1 MGTPLDDFC
10 SLRIFAKID
19 DVMVPLMKELGL
31 EIPEYKLNR
40 YMRVRV
46 EPIENRADL
55 KKLEIAATDVDGIN
69 ATIFEKVRLMHN
81 GQSIKKLIGYSK
93 KVQGTDDEFRFQIES
108 KMLESTNNDDEQ
120 KEIENGSNPSSAS
133 NGLVAEL
140 SFFGHYREP
149 QLMGPLQP
157 FLDDATSST
166 NENGD
171 DETLEFLCRM
181 VMDIPSKSWNVEPY
195 SVPEIEQKEVKE
207 ETVNDPN
214 PVSKPSTDEI
224 VEPKK
229 PEKPKKTKE
238 EIEKEEREQREAQ
251 QQAYDELERRVKER
265 KALRAKKLEEK
276 KKEQLLNGNIEPVTD
291 PAAESKDDDS
301 NLFNGNQPK
310 SKKPE
315 KTKEQLEEEKAERE
329 AQRKIRDAYIT
340 KQRFASKSN
349 KTEEEL
355 LAAKKE
361 REAQRALRDA
371 QRAKERMAI
380 KAMKRK
386 QRKKEPSNDDSN
398 LLNGNQPEDASAAP
412 LVLNDVEA
420 PNGVEAN
427 PEDDTEI
434 SPVHRR
440 PSDDKSPSPYRSQLS
455 ENETV
460 SASNDADLVSG
471 DQ

>member
-1 MGTPLDDFC
+1 MGL
-10 SLRIFAKID
+10 
-19 DVMVPLMKELGL
+19 
-31 EIPEYKLNR
+31 
-40 YMRVRV
+40 
-46 EPIENRADL
+46 ENRADL

-69 ATIFEKVRLMHN
+69 ATIFEKVKLMHN

-120 KEIENGSNPSSAS
+120 KESESGSNPSSAS

-149 QLMGPLQP
+149 QLLIPLQP
-157 FLDDATSST
+157 FLDNATSST

-171 DETLEFLCRM
+171 ETLEFMCRM
-181 VMDIPSKSWNVEPY
+181 VMDIDTKSWNVEPY
-195 SVPEIEQKEVKE
+195 SCP
-207 ETVNDPN
+207 PY
-214 PVSKPSTDEI
+214 
-224 VEPKK
+224 
-229 PEKPKKTKE
+229 KTT
-238 EIEKEEREQREAQ
+238 
-251 QQAYDELERRVKER
+251 
-265 KALRAKKLEEK
+265 
-276 KKEQLLNGNIEPVTD
+276 LNSRN
-291 PAAESKDDDS
+291 A
-301 NLFNGNQPK
+301 PK

-340 KQRFASKSN
+340 KQRFASKTN
-349 KTEEEL
+349 KTDEEL

-371 QRAKERMAI
+371 QRAKERMAL

-386 QRKKEPSNDDSN
+386 QRKKEPLNDDSN
-398 LLNGNQPEDASAAP
+398 PSNGNQPEDSSEPP
-412 LVLNDVEA
+412 LVLDDIEA

-440 PSDDKSPSPYRSQLS
+440 PSDDKSPNPYRQHLS
-455 ENETV
+455 DNDTV
-460 SASNDADLVSG
+460 SASNDDDLVSG